1 MACGNYVPPDESLS
15 DLYATGLDATTLRT
29 MLAHTATRVREGTW
43 SMGVTD
49 IRQAFVLAPWVGG
62 AVAIQPPNIAVRLGL
77 SDPGDYWLVK
87 KSLYG
92 LREAPA
98 IWSHFRDTALR
109 EMTWTTRVDGENAL
123 CYLEQLKS
131 DEQVWK
137 MKRKGSDQI
146 LGYVLVY
153 VDDVLMIGI
162 PEVMNDF
169 YQLLSE
175 RWECDNL
182 TKLTREEPIR
192 FLGMELHL
200 GERGFELA
208 QYGFVNELLR
218 SHGHNGRRST
228 SQENRDAWLLSTE
241 EEEALTSAAGLQ
253 QVPESP
259 ELRLAQRRV
268 GELLWLTSR
277 TRPDLQYATSILASR
292 VSKIPELVNELGTR
306 LLDYL
311 EETKHYRLTFD
322 GSRRD
327 EVLEVYTDSSFSPSS
342 SRSHGSIGVFYLN
355 APLVWRSARQSMVTL
370 STAESELVES
380 IEGALMGYSVQD
392 LLYELTGVSPKLEIH
407 IDNQAALAL
416 LCGSTGSWRTRHLRL
431 RSSWVKER
439 ITNGEIVVVYE
450 PGESQRVDIG
460 TKPLARDRLLQLVGQ
475 WGMKNAA
482 HECSVRVSRFSSSS
496 PTPSTTVS
504 TASTNWL
511 GKLSVLCSW
520 CSTQV
525 DGAPDSEAPPDSSST
540 AIQVGFPWEFYTV
553 MVVFV
558 IAVIGLWEL
567 TRRTWTSRST
577 RLQSLRT
584 QATTSLE
591 TEPLTREEMGEFQA
605 LLNVEPGDLSLHQAE
620 RLLELRLRFNSGG
633 PQRLRSTRRRS
644 APTAMASGSAPM
656 SSLSPSASGLASS
669 MPSWALTPGSELTLS
684 SSASASG
691 AASSRPPSALASGST
706 PMMPSLVGNMGST
719 SAISF
724 SASAGGEPSMQPT
737 SSSAQHQS
745 VGVTHVAIQTD
756 PPAFEYM
763 PPTPTTILRMVPHDG
778 PYHYVPGRPVM
789 HLYRN
794 CWGLR
799 NAGTV
804 NQINVCRCCAENN
817 GQRMFPE

>member
-1 MACGNYVPPDESLS
+1 MDVSGGHYILRDDGGISVAKGVRSGVVEPHLELPPLLDEDIADLDGADGTGTPSHRVRKKASIRMMREILEDSSVIPCGKGETTSSPENAQDSLNFEEIETHEVVETRISAGRQHAPLEGQLESPLPPITLRKAEVQFTKNIEAVLNDMVTEGRSLQVTHNVSLEDVKAHMEKWIPSATKEYQNLKDSKQAFEVVRKEDLPANCRIVPGKAVFTVKPDGGSFKRKTRLVACGNYVPPDEFLS

-29 MLAHTATRVREGTW
+29 MLAHTAIRVREGTW

-62 AVAIQPPNIAVRLGL
+62 AVAIQPPNIAVKLGL

-109 EMTWTTRVDGENAL
+109 EMTWTMRIDGENAL

-137 MKRKGSDQI
+137 MRRKGSDQI

-192 FLGMELHL
+192 FLKMELHL

-228 SQENRDAWLLSTE
+228 SQGSRDAWLLSTE

-322 GSRRD
+322 GSGRD

-450 PGESQRVDIG
+450 PGESQRADIG

-525 DGAPDSEAPPDSSST
+525 DGAPDSEAPPDSPST
-540 AIQVGFPWEFYTV
+540 AIQVGFP
-553 MVVFV
+553 
-558 IAVIGLWEL
+558 
-567 TRRTWTSRST
+567 
-577 RLQSLRT
+577 
-584 QATTSLE
+584 
-591 TEPLTREEMGEFQA
+591 
-605 LLNVEPGDLSLHQAE
+605 
-620 RLLELRLRFNSGG
+620 
-633 PQRLRSTRRRS
+633 
-644 APTAMASGSAPM
+644 
-656 SSLSPSASGLASS
+656 
-669 MPSWALTPGSELTLS
+669 
-684 SSASASG
+684 
-691 AASSRPPSALASGST
+691 
-706 PMMPSLVGNMGST
+706 
-719 SAISF
+719 
-724 SASAGGEPSMQPT
+724 
-737 SSSAQHQS
+737 
-745 VGVTHVAIQTD
+745 
-756 PPAFEYM
+756 
-763 PPTPTTILRMVPHDG
+763 
-778 PYHYVPGRPVM
+778 
-789 HLYRN
+789 
-794 CWGLR
+794 
-799 NAGTV
+799 
-804 NQINVCRCCAENN
+804 
-817 GQRMFPE
+817 